1 MGGYRSRN
9 SELLSHPSPTHP
21 SLLPLTTHPLTP
33 HSLPLTTHPLTP
45 HSSLSPLTHS
55 PLTPPSHHSPTH
67 PSLLPLTLTFFPRDT
82 KSSMSQAVVIPCC
95 CTLCLGPQLLSHAI
109 VERTSS
115 LLQYTSTTILWK
127 VCFVGAN
134 FHGQKITHIHD
145 CI

>member
-1 MGGYRSRN
+1 MGGYRSRIQ
-9 SELLSHPSPTHP
+9 SC
-21 SLLPLTTHPLTP
+21 SLTPHPLTP
-33 HSLPLTTHPLTP
+33 P
-45 HSSLSPLTHS
+45 SSLSPLTHS

-67 PSLLPLTLTFFPRDT
+67 PSLLPLTTHPLTPH
-82 KSSMSQAVVIPCC
+82 SSLSPLTHSPLTPPSHLDLLPQRHKVLHVPGSRHSMLLH
-95 CTLCLGPQLLSHAI
+95 LCLGPQLLSHAI